1 MARHL
6 PPLNALRFFEAA
18 ARHRSFI
25 RAAEEL
31 HVTPAAVSQQIKLLE
46 DHLGVT
52 LFKRGKTLVLN
63 EAAADALHHLSDA
76 FDQIERSM
84 LRVRSGSIAGPLVI
98 SAPPVFAAR
107 WLIPRLGDFYARY
120 PDVEVQLHASRRI
133 VDFSM
138 EEVDVAIRFG
148 NFQQPGLCVETLM
161 PEMIVPVAVPDIA
174 AAIRKPGDF
183 VHANL
188 IEDDWHIARSTVPD
202 WRTWLVSLGIV
213 ETPLHL
219 RRFGDTDLAIQAA
232 LNGLGITLIWH
243 SLVTNDLKAGR
254 LKRVLDYSIPTDF
267 SFQLVMPK
275 NKTMVSKV
283 AAFRDWLFEQV
294 ASGARKNNLKR
305 TGK

>member
-6 PPLNALRFFEAA
+6 PPLNALRFFEAV

-63 EAAADALHHLSDA
+63 ESASDALHHLSEA
-76 FDQIERSM
+76 FDQIERTM
-84 LRVRSGSIAGPLVI
+84 LRVSSGSISGPLVI
-98 SAPPVFAAR
+98 SAPPAFSAR
-107 WLIPRLGDFYARY
+107 WLIPRLGDFYTRY
-120 PDVEVQLHASRRI
+120 PDVEINLHASRRV

-148 NFQQPGLCVETLM
+148 NAQQPGLSAETLM
-161 PEMIVPVAVPDIA
+161 PEMIVPVAVPEIA
-174 AAIRKPGDF
+174 TKIKKPADLAR
-183 VHANL
+183 ANL
-188 IEDDWHIARSTVPD
+188 IEDDWHITRSTIPD
-202 WRTWLVSLGIV
+202 WKTWLAALGV
-213 ETPLHL
+213 AETPLHI
-219 RRFGDTDLAIQAA
+219 RRFGDSELAIQAA

-243 SLVTNDLKAGR
+243 SLVMDDLAAGR
-254 LKRVLDYSIPTDF
+254 LKQVVNLSIPTDF
-267 SFQLVMPK
+267 TFQLVMPR
-275 NKTMVSKV
+275 NKQMVSKV

-294 ASGARKNNLKR
+294 ANRPKGKRARKS
-305 TGK
+305 G

>member
-52 LFKRGKTLVLN
+52 LFKRGKTLMLN
-63 EAAADALHHLSDA
+63 ESAADALLHLSDA

-84 LRVRSGSIAGPLVI
+84 LRVRAGSIAGPLVI
-98 SAPPVFAAR
+98 SAPPAFSAR
-107 WLIPRLGDFYARY
+107 WLIPRLGNFYARY
-120 PDVEVQLHASRRI
+120 PDVEVNLHASRRV

-148 NFQQPGLCVETLM
+148 NAQQPGLSAEPLM
-161 PEMIVPVAVPDIA
+161 PEMIVPVAVPEVA
-174 AAIRKPGDF
+174 AKIKKPSDL
-183 VHANL
+183 ARTNL
-188 IEDDWHIARSTVPD
+188 IEDDWHITRSTIPD
-202 WRTWLVSLGIV
+202 WKTWLSSLGV
-213 ETPLHL
+213 AETPLHI
-219 RRFGDTDLAIQAA
+219 RRFGDSDLAIQAA
-232 LNGLGITLIWH
+232 LNGLGVALIWH
-243 SLVTNDLKAGR
+243 TLVKDDLESGR
-254 LKRVLDYSIPTDF
+254 LKQVLKLSIPTDF

-275 NKTMVSKV
+275 NKQMVRKV

-294 ASGARKNNLKR
+294 AGRPKKIRAKK
-305 TGK
+305 TG